1 MADVLELAVRIHHH
15 FHGPP
20 VDYVGLGAAAAIG
33 WIGVPGAG
41 EAILITAGIVA
52 SKGKLDIA
60 EVVAVATLGAFVGG
74 ITGWIIGLK
83 GGRTL
88 VTAPG
93 PFLPARERA
102 LDRGNGFYERFGPV
116 AVFFTPSW
124 MAGIVAMRWTRFLP
138 ANAIA
143 ALVWALVIG
152 VGAFLVG
159 PSITE
164 LAEDLGLVGL
174 LIVGGLVVAAVI
186 GEVLRRRRRNR
197 RRTAAAAKKAPV
209 A

>member
-1 MADVLELAVRIHHH
+1 MAEVLELAVRIHHH

-20 VDYVGLGAAAAIG
+20 VDYVGLGAAAVIG

-41 EAILITAGIVA
+41 EAILITAGILA
-52 SKGKLDIA
+52 SRGKLDIA
-60 EVVAVATLGAFVGG
+60 EVVAVATLGAFIGG

-83 GGRTL
+83 GGRAL

-93 PFLPARERA
+93 PFLRARERT
-102 LDRGNGFYERFGPV
+102 LDRGNRFYERFGAV

-124 MAGIVAMRWTRFLP
+124 MAGVVAMRWTRFLP

-152 VGAFLVG
+152 VGAFLLG
-159 PSITE
+159 PSITDLVE
-164 LAEDLGLVGL
+164 GLGLVGL
-174 LIVGGLVVAAVI
+174 LIVGGLVAAAVI
-186 GEVLRRRRRNR
+186 GEVLRRRRRSR
-197 RRTAAAAKKAPV
+197 RRAAAAAKKTPV